1 MMCREND
8 FWTQHNAQSILDKKA
23 VALDLA
29 EKSVTL
35 EGGEKVPYE
44 KLLLATGG
52 KPFVP
57 KMEGQEKDGVF
68 TFTTI
73 RDAER

>member
-1 MMCREND
+1 M
-8 FWTQHNAQSILDKKA
+8 S
-23 VALDLA
+23 
-29 EKSVTL
+29 L
-35 EGGEKVPYE
+35 EDGEKVAYE

-57 KMEGQEKDGVF
+57 KMEGQDKDGVF

-73 RDAER
+73 TDAQRLARKN